1 VQLLPV
7 HLESSIVPYIH
18 TILHPT
24 DLSET
29 SAAAFRLACSL
40 ARDYNSDLLIL
51 HVYPQPINGAE
62 EIDRDRDDDIESVLL
77 DDLHALA
84 PRDTNLHIDYRVEE
98 GSPAEVILDVARHC
112 DLIVMGTHGRGGI
125 SRAIMGSVAEQV
137 LRDATCPVVTVRPT
151 VKLPE
156 EVTVGADAE
165 LHEAH

>member
-1 VQLLPV
+1 M
-7 HLESSIVPYIH
+7 PYIH

-29 SAAAFRLACSL
+29 SAAALRLACSL

-51 HVYPQPINGAE
+51 HVYPPPINGAE
-62 EIDRDRDDDIESVLL
+62 EIDRDRNDDLESDLL
-77 DDLHALA
+77 DELHGLD
-84 PRDTNLHIDYRVEE
+84 PHNPNLHIQYRVEE
-98 GSPAEVILDVARHC
+98 GSPAEVILDVARGC

-137 LRDATCPVVTVRPT
+137 LRDAACPVVTVRPT

-156 EVTVGADAE
+156 EETIGSAAC
-165 LHEAH
+165 LH